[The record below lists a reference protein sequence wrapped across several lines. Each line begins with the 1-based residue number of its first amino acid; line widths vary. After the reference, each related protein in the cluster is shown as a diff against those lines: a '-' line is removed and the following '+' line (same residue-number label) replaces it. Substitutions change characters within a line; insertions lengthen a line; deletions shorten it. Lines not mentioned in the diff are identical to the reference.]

1 MSRTVVNL
9 LLVACLIS
17 LAYAA
22 PVEDEVHFPISGYNN
37 HKWYSG
43 IPSTIQAIST
53 SPLVT
58 TTTFSSTLNVTLITI
73 LLCFGSTVDPVARV

>member
-22 PVEDEVHFPISGYNN
+22 PAEDEVHFPISGYNN

-43 IPSTIQAIST
+43 IPSAIQAIST
-53 SPLVT
+53 SPPVT
-58 TTTFSSTLNVTLITI
+58 TTTSSSTPNGTLITI
-73 LLCFGSTVDPVARV
+73 LLCFGSTEDLAARV